1 MRNDIQNFIRK
12 CPEFQERKIV
22 RAKTRQPMLIT
33 DTPIEA
39 FDKVF
44 FDTVGKLRMT
54 PEENCHLLTMQCNL
68 TKYLIAIPIPNLR
81 ATTIAD
87 ALARH
92 LICQFGAPHAILS
105 DEGTSFLADIVET
118 LMRFFKIR
126 HLTTSAYRPQTNGAL
141 ERSHAPLIDFIRTY
155 SKNYD
160 DWDKLAP
167 FTTFEYNT
175 SVHSATNFTPY
186 QLVPLKIPTED
197 RLPTYNLYLQD
208 LITRL
213 TEMKNLTSDKQQHEK
228 QITKKRYDKKARL
241 FKGSPGDYAWVLNEP
256 HDDGPPNPGL
266 YYEQQDTVFLRKAT
280 WRVIVVHLNLE
291 PYSEEH
297 NLYSNYY
304 ELMHECRDN
313 LGEEFCEF
321 FDNKGDGNKQQT
333 IDALKKSI
341 KQAKKPTEGSKSE
354 VQRKKRSAPLTIIGS
369 LSHGLFGTA
378 IEEEIELVQRNLD
391 QLFRDQKTMI
401 RLNN

>member
-1 MRNDIQNFIRK
+1 MKSAATKDNDILIRGGEHNNLNQNNLNTTSHIKPMVGTPR
-12 CPEFQERKIV
+12 FQSTPLPQRLIPPNS
-22 RAKTRQPMLIT
+22 QPSIDIPQDQN
-33 DTPIEA
+33 DTPVVLNFTQPSVPDFPIFIPVPMNETPMNRYKPA
-39 FDKVF
+39 YITTDNPSDKESVNEQMSGHNII
-44 FDTVGKLRMT
+44 TSR
-54 PEENCHLLTMQCNL
+54 NCLTYKSDNYVHFISQNCGPCTNNSRLLSEIGAIVDKEIRSRKTLIGQIL
-68 TKYLIAIPIPNLR
+68 VVKYNSNYVLLAVI
-81 ATTIAD
+81 T
-87 ALARH
+87 ARH
-92 LICQFGAPHAILS
+92 S
-105 DEGTSFLADIVET
+105 DPISGQ
-118 LMRFFKIR
+118 K
-126 HLTTSAYRPQTNGAL
+126 
-141 ERSHAPLIDFIRTY
+141 
-155 SKNYD
+155 
-160 DWDKLAP
+160 
-167 FTTFEYNT
+167 
-175 SVHSATNFTPY
+175 
-186 QLVPLKIPTED
+186 
-197 RLPTYNLYLQD
+197 
-208 LITRL
+208 
-213 TEMKNLTSDKQQHEK
+213 
-228 QITKKRYDKKARL
+228 
-241 FKGSPGDYAWVLNEP
+241 
-256 HDDGPPNPGL
+256 DDGPPNPGL